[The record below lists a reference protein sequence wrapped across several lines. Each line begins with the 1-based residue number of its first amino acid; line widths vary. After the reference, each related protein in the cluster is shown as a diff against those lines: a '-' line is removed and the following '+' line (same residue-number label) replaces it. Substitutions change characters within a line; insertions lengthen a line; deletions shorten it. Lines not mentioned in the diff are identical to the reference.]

1 MPQLLPFGLTVT
13 WKWLPERPKRERGGG
28 GGPTIMRPYSIYYCA
43 PHTHTHTH
51 ISTCAYRHTHPS
63 PCGHLFSVHQDCRP
77 NPRRIISSMPRLFM
91 CNGSHLSPSLS
102 PPMLPFAPSPP
113 PPLTVPSSFRH
124 NRSHCCSHKMPTP
137 TFFLFPYFVF
147 IYFFQKT
154 YLCIYTFYSGL

>member
-1 MPQLLPFGLTVT
+1 MLH
-13 WKWLPERPKRERGGG
+13 
-28 GGPTIMRPYSIYYCA
+28 I
-43 PHTHTHTH
+43 HTHTH

-77 NPRRIISSMPRLFM
+77 NPRRIISSMPGLFM

-113 PPLTVPSSFRH
+113 PLNVPSSFRH

-137 TFFLFPYFVF
+137 TFCFISLLYFYLFFSENVSFLTPVYNVCSLIFHSFRGFFQPDKSTCRGQ
-147 IYFFQKT
+147 IYFSDFQ
-154 YLCIYTFYSGL
+154 